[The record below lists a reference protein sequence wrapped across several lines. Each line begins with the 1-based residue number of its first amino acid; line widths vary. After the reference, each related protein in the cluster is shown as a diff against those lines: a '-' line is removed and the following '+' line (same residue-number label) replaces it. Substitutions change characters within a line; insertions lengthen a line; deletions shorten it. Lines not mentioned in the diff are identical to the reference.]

1 MSSHTM
7 SDAEIVDLYWQR
19 NELAIHQTATRYGAL
34 CLQVA
39 QNILGNL
46 HDAEECVNDTYLRTW
61 NAIPPERPQ
70 KLGAFVGKITRHL
83 ALDKYKAAHA
93 AKRQADTFALSLD
106 ELGDAFPSKDFHAE
120 EDARAIGDAINSF
133 LRKET
138 ETSRKI
144 FVCRYFFGDSI
155 EDICSRF
162 HVSEAKVKSSLFRSR
177 NRLRTHLE
185 KEGIYL

>member
-1 MSSHTM
+1 MDDSRII
-7 SDAEIVDLYWQR
+7 ALYFQR
-19 NELAIHQTATRYGAL
+19 DEQAIRETASKYG
-34 CLQVA
+34 VA
-39 QNILGNL
+39 CQKIAMNILSNL
-46 HDAEECVNDTYLRTW
+46 QDAEECVNDTYLRTW